1 MIGDLIDRKNER
13 RKKLA
18 YRLPRYRVTLVREG
32 SVSNSNNHIRTPEDV
47 VNILSADYDAAV
59 VEMAQM
65 LALDTKNKIIGSF
78 VISTGSLNAS
88 IIHPRDIFQRAI
100 LSNAASVIL
109 VHNHPSGDPTP
120 SSEDIELTNKLVQVG
135 KMMDLPILDHVVIG
149 DGKFVSLKERGII

>member
-1 MIGDLIDRKNER
+1 M
-13 RKKLA
+13 A

-32 SVSNSNNHIRTPEDV
+32 SVSNNNNHIRTPEDV

-65 LALDTKNKIIGSF
+65 LALDTKNKIIGIF

-120 SSEDIELTNKLVQVG
+120 SSEDIELTNILVQVG

-149 DGKFVSLKERGII
+149 DGKFVSLKERGIIS

>member
-1 MIGDLIDRKNER
+1 M
-13 RKKLA
+13 A

-32 SVSNSNNHIRTPEDV
+32 SVSNSNNHIRTPQDV
-47 VNILSADYDAAV
+47 MDVLSTEYDNAV

-65 LALDTKNKIIGSF
+65 LALDTKNKIIGIF

-109 VHNHPSGDPTP
+109 AHNHPSGDPTP
-120 SSEDIELTNKLVQVG
+120 SSEDTELTKKLVDAG
-135 KMMDLPILDHVVIG
+135 KILDIPILDHVVIG
-149 DGKFVSLKERGII
+149 DGKFVSLKERGIIS

>member
-1 MIGDLIDRKNER
+1 M
-13 RKKLA
+13 A

-32 SVSNSNNHIRTPEDV
+32 SVSNNNNHIRTPEDV

-65 LALDTKNKIIGSF
+65 LALDTKNKILGIF

-149 DGKFVSLKERGII
+149 DGKFVSLKERGIIS